1 MDVQGGEGSDRY
13 WGCSHLCGLNVRLLM
28 ETVRKRQ
35 NKLVGETCHGIFEAE
50 GILREPAIV
59 TMAKSTIG
67 GATGVSV

>member
-1 MDVQGGEGSDRY
+1 
-13 WGCSHLCGLNVRLLM
+13 M